1 MGIDLRAMK
10 SVYSTAN
17 RSRPQKWKARA
28 HLVTRREPGQRR
40 GTRRGKRLSRL
51 QRPASLL
58 GHLTCASTPGRNSLL
73 VSLAWHDIALRLALT
88 FVTATLVGIDRGEHR
103 RPVGVRTTLLLS
115 LAACIAMLETNLL
128 LTTSGKAADS
138 IVNIDPMRL
147 PLGILSGVGFIG
159 AGAILKRGDLVLGV
173 TTAATMWFVTVMG
186 LCFGSGHIGLGLAA
200 FALAMLV
207 LVAMRWVEDLLP
219 KQQGATLC
227 MTVAADGFHEE
238 EFRAALETEGRKI
251 TSWNIHYV
259 NLAQV
264 RKVMCELHW
273 RSRKSRKETP
283 AFVEQLARRP
293 DVTELEWKE

>member
-1 MGIDLRAMK
+1 M
-10 SVYSTAN
+10 
-17 RSRPQKWKARA
+17 
-28 HLVTRREPGQRR
+28 LVT
-40 GTRRGKRLSRL
+40 
-51 QRPASLL
+51 
-58 GHLTCASTPGRNSLL
+58 LT
-73 VSLAWHDIALRLALT
+73 WHDIALRLALT
-88 FVTATLVGIDRGEHR
+88 FVTATLIGIDRGEHR

-115 LAACIAMLETNLL
+115 LAACIAMLEANLL
-128 LTTSGKAADS
+128 LRTDGKASDS
-138 IVNIDPMRL
+138 FLTMDPMRL

-159 AGAILKRGDLVLGV
+159 AGAILKRDDLVLGV

-186 LCFGSGHIGLGLAA
+186 LCLGSGQIGLGLAA

-207 LVAMRWVEDLLP
+207 LVVMKWIEELLP
-219 KQQGATLC
+219 KQQRATLC
-227 MTVAADGFHEE
+227 MTVAADGFDEE

-251 TSWNIHYV
+251 TTWDINYV

-264 RKVMCELHW
+264 RKVICELHW